1 MKDSDKILLDGLRS
15 TVASDVPAD
24 HWEMVVKAVEDAGD
38 IRLIDGYAATIVLG
52 AIEKAKKKKKNKVQT
67 VMGEFKEGK
76 LESSSGKKVTNPKQ
90 AIAIALSEQRRAKKK
105 VAKADEPVEES
116 VEADDDMEKGRFA
129 SRSEA
134 GRYAAN
140 MRWRGSVPQGGRAAN
155 EARMADNA
163 RRGKGSGNPARGG
176 KSVPNEDARLRRV
189 FMRWMDDDG
198 PQTSAKDLQAMIDA
212 KILKP
217 EQLNNY
223 DRALLGLPPQAKRM
237 PLDSKQTGVEP
248 AGNKEPFLDLTDID
262 PQGKLESKGEA
273 QGTNSDSKRLSR
285 IYMRWMDPDG
295 PQTSASD
302 LRAMIDAKIL
312 KPEQLN
318 NYDRELLGL
327 PPQAKRMPLE
337 SKGSTPR
344 PSSNPRLRRAEDGKI
359 IISGGSGDEI
369 VVTDDEYDKLF
380 GRTKG

>member
-38 IRLIDGYAATIVLG
+38 VRLIDGYAATIVLG

-105 VAKADEPVEES
+105 VAKAEEAPA
-116 VEADDDMEKGRFA
+116 EDIEKASFA

-134 GRYAAN
+134 GRYAAEQ
-140 MRWRGSVPQGGRAAN
+140 RWKNQRKDGAQAAK
-155 EARMADNA
+155 D
-163 RRGKGSGNPARGG
+163 
-176 KSVPNEDARLRRV
+176 DARLRRV

-223 DRALLGLPPQAKRM
+223 DRSLLGLPPQAKRM
-237 PLDSKQTGVEP
+237 PLDSKQTGMEP

-262 PQGKLESKGEA
+262 PQGKLE
-273 QGTNSDSKRLSR
+273 TNKPAASR
-285 IYMRWMDPDG
+285 
-295 PQTSASD
+295 
-302 LRAMIDAKIL
+302 
-312 KPEQLN
+312 
-318 NYDRELLGL
+318 DRERTRALADIEANQAQIGKLYQQQANLGAGEEARMQQIQSVIDRL
-327 PPQAKRMPLE
+327 EQMDRNLRSKYEQA
-337 SKGSTPR
+337 GSGT
-344 PSSNPRLRRAEDGKI
+344 SPRLATNGA
-359 IISGGSGDEI
+359 
-369 VVTDDEYDKLF
+369 V

>member
-38 IRLIDGYAATIVLG
+38 VRLIDGYAATIVLG

-105 VAKADEPVEES
+105 VAKAEEAPA
-116 VEADDDMEKGRFA
+116 ENIEKASFA

-134 GRYAAN
+134 GRYAAEQ
-140 MRWRGSVPQGGRAAN
+140 RWKNQRAGGAQAAK
-155 EARMADNA
+155 D
-163 RRGKGSGNPARGG
+163 
-176 KSVPNEDARLRRV
+176 DARLRRV

-237 PLDSKQTGVEP
+237 PLDSKQTGMEP

-262 PQGKLESKGEA
+262 PQGKLE
-273 QGTNSDSKRLSR
+273 TNKPAASR
-285 IYMRWMDPDG
+285 
-295 PQTSASD
+295 
-302 LRAMIDAKIL
+302 
-312 KPEQLN
+312 
-318 NYDRELLGL
+318 DRERTRALADIEANQAQIGKLYQQQANLGAGEEARMQQIQSVIDRL
-327 PPQAKRMPLE
+327 EQMDRNLRSKYEQAGYGT
-337 SKGSTPR
+337 S
-344 PSSNPRLRRAEDGKI
+344 PRLATNGA
-359 IISGGSGDEI
+359 
-369 VVTDDEYDKLF
+369 V

>member
-15 TVASDVPAD
+15 SVASDVPAD

-38 IRLIDGYAATIVLG
+38 VRLIDGYAATIVLG

-105 VAKADEPVEES
+105 VAKAEEAPA
-116 VEADDDMEKGRFA
+116 EDIEKASFA

-134 GRYAAN
+134 GRYAAEQ
-140 MRWRGSVPQGGRAAN
+140 RWKNQRKDGAQGAK
-155 EARMADNA
+155 D
-163 RRGKGSGNPARGG
+163 
-176 KSVPNEDARLRRV
+176 DARLRRV

-223 DRALLGLPPQAKRM
+223 DRSLLGLPPQAKRM
-237 PLDSKQTGVEP
+237 PLDSKQTGMEP

-262 PQGKLESKGEA
+262 PQGKLE
-273 QGTNSDSKRLSR
+273 TNKPAASR
-285 IYMRWMDPDG
+285 
-295 PQTSASD
+295 
-302 LRAMIDAKIL
+302 
-312 KPEQLN
+312 
-318 NYDRELLGL
+318 DRERTRALADIEANQAQIGKLYQQQANLGAGEEARMQQIQSVIDRL
-327 PPQAKRMPLE
+327 EQMDRNLRSKYEQAGYGT
-337 SKGSTPR
+337 S
-344 PSSNPRLRRAEDGKI
+344 PRLATNGA
-359 IISGGSGDEI
+359 
-369 VVTDDEYDKLF
+369 V

>member
-15 TVASDVPAD
+15 SVASDVPAD
-24 HWEMVVKAVEDAGD
+24 HWDMVVKAVEDAGD
-38 IRLIDGYAATIVLG
+38 VRLIDGYAATIVLG
-52 AIEKAKKKKKNKVQT
+52 AIEKAKKKKNKVQT

-105 VAKADEPVEES
+105 VAKAEEAPA
-116 VEADDDMEKGRFA
+116 EDIEKASFA

-134 GRYAAN
+134 GRYAAEQ
-140 MRWRGSVPQGGRAAN
+140 RWKNQRAGGAQAAK
-155 EARMADNA
+155 D
-163 RRGKGSGNPARGG
+163 
-176 KSVPNEDARLRRV
+176 DARLRRV

-223 DRALLGLPPQAKRM
+223 DRSLLGLPPQAKRM
-237 PLDSKQTGVEP
+237 PLDSKQTGMEP

-262 PQGKLESKGEA
+262 PQGKLE
-273 QGTNSDSKRLSR
+273 TNKPAASR
-285 IYMRWMDPDG
+285 
-295 PQTSASD
+295 
-302 LRAMIDAKIL
+302 
-312 KPEQLN
+312 
-318 NYDRELLGL
+318 DRERTRALADIEANQAQIGKLYQQQANLGAGEEARMQQIQSVIDRL
-327 PPQAKRMPLE
+327 EQMDRNLRSKYEQAGYGT
-337 SKGSTPR
+337 S
-344 PSSNPRLRRAEDGKI
+344 PRLATNGA
-359 IISGGSGDEI
+359 
-369 VVTDDEYDKLF
+369 V